1 MRIVGPN
8 CIGVVNATLDSR
20 ITFMDITPIP
30 RPASH
35 AVGVI
40 SQSGALGMALAQGVV
55 RGLSV
60 SHVLTS
66 GNSCDVDMADYVN
79 YLVED
84 PTCASIACVFE
95 GMATPQRLL
104 LAAENAWRADKPL
117 VIYKMATGE
126 QGAQAA
132 MSHTGSLAG
141 SHETYRAAFRKV
153 GAVVVDDY
161 ESLMETAAFFG
172 KARRRRKARGAAV
185 VAALGWRRDHG
196 S

>member
-1 MRIVGPN
+1 MLSQR
-8 CIGVVNATLDSR
+8 A
-20 ITFMDITPIP
+20 
-30 RPASH
+30 RPA
-35 AVGVI
+35 G
-40 SQSGALGMALAQGVV
+40 GGGLRRDPRGMALAQGVR

-84 PTCASIACVFE
+84 PACASIACVFE
-95 GMATPQRLL
+95 GMWTPERL
-104 LAAENAWRADKPL
+104 LAAGENAWRADKPL
-117 VIYKMATGE
+117 VIYKMAIGE

-153 GAVVVDDY
+153 GAVVVDDF
-161 ESLMETAAFFG
+161 EALMETAAFFA
-172 KARRRRKARGAAV
+172 KAPAPKAAGAAI
-185 VAALGWRRDHG
+185 VAASGGAAIMAADPAEPNGVPMAQPSDEGPPILY
-196 S
+196 